1 MLAHQSS
8 GIQLSKMMVGENQER
23 RWALANHRRCV
34 RSHACRPL
42 ISYLLIAPAKGRRES
57 GAVCPL

>member
-8 GIQLSKMMVGENQER
+8 GIQLSKMMVGENQAR
-23 RWALANHRRCV
+23 RRALATHSRCV
-34 RSHACRPL
+34 MSHACSPL
-42 ISYLLIAPAKGRRES
+42 ISYLLTAPGEGRES